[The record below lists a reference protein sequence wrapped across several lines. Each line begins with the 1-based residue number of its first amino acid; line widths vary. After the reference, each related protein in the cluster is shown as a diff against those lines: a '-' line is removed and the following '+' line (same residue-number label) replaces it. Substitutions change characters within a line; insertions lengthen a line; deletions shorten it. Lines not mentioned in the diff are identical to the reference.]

1 MIFTEGNLQIDF
13 RGAVD
18 GRKFDGA
25 DHRLTHCMK
34 AVDFVVEMPDGYLF
48 VELKDPQAPDASLER
63 RKEFSRELQGGELDG
78 RLKYKYRDSFLYELA
93 SGRADKPIHYF
104 VLIALDTLKEEHLLT
119 RKESLER
126 SLPLRGPGGQPWPR
140 EIVRACG
147 VFNLESWNRMLPHY
161 PVNRVGAGTRNNGTS
176 R

>member
-25 DHRLTHCMK
+25 DH
-34 AVDFVVEMPDGYLF
+34 
-48 VELKDPQAPDASLER
+48 
-63 RKEFSRELQGGELDG
+63 
-78 RLKYKYRDSFLYELA
+78 LKYKYRDSFLYELA

-126 SLPLRGPGGQPWPR
+126 SLPLRGPGGQQWPR

-161 PVNRVGAGTRNNGTS
+161 PVNRVGAGPRNIGTS